1 MMKFSF
7 AYHIGSVVRKL
18 KQKGIY
24 ENTLIIVMAD
34 NGRPFPHSKTRV
46 NDQGVKTPFIIHY
59 PKLSTSRN
67 KFSQSLISAVD
78 IAPTLVDLAGIDE
91 VDHFQGVSFKNL
103 IIKSEKN
110 FEIMFAEHGDYEAHE
125 RMVRNDRY
133 MYIVNSRPQ
142 FAQRGPLD
150 TINSTSYKELKEARL
165 VEPLQ

>member
-1 MMKFSF
+1 MGQQSVLGTHILLVVLKYPEYLIDGDETKQDLAHYYDEITRFD
-7 AYHIGSVVRKL
+7 YHIGSVVRKL

-59 PKLSTSRN
+59 PKLSTSIN

-91 VDHFQGVSFKNL
+91 VDHFHGVSFKNL
-103 IIKSEKN
+103 IIKSEKISKLC
-110 FEIMFAEHGDYEAHE
+110 FC
-125 RMVRNDRY
+125 R
-133 MYIVNSRPQ
+133 
-142 FAQRGPLD
+142 
-150 TINSTSYKELKEARL
+150 T
-165 VEPLQ
+165 